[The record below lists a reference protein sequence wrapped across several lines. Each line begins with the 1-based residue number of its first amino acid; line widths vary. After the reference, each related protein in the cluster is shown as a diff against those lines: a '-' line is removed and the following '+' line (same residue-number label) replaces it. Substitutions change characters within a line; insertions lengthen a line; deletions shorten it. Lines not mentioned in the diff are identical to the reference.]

1 MVAGDGIVTPGNFAS
16 YLLSQLGFA
25 QGIASNTAY
34 QNVINGWVHVEGGFS
49 GATSGGAAVFNP
61 LNAGCDFPNA
71 AGCVTLSN
79 GAKVASFNN
88 LQAAADSYAQ
98 VIKSGAHGYN
108 YISPSGASTPLAL
121 ANAISQSGWA
131 ASHYAQYTAAVT
143 PPGAHS
149 TVTYNGLA
157 AYIFNTY
164 ANRSDLQSFYNTY
177 NATSSVVSN
186 TVAPPGSPI
195 ATAANAAQAAA
206 QAGTTLTS
214 FVGNFL
220 ASPNLLI
227 NAVVLLTGL
236 IMLVL
241 GLKSLVG
248 GQAGQAINI
257 IGGTTSTVRERVGTA
272 QVTEPLPAGWGSKE
286 TVTADTPLPAS
297 ETFTLPEFLKQVSTS
312 ESQSYSPET
321 PRAKEPSKSALRH
334 RERRAQDR
342 AAIVAFNAAPA
353 EAMV

>member
-1 MVAGDGIVTPGNFAS
+1 MTAGDGVVTPGNFAS

-34 QNVINGWVHVEGGFS
+34 QNIINGWVHLEGGFS

-71 AGCVTLSN
+71 TGCVTLSN
-79 GAKVASFNN
+79 GAKVASFSN

-98 VIKSGAHGYN
+98 VIRSGAHGYS

-143 PPGAHS
+143 PPGSHS
-149 TVTYNGLA
+149 TVTYKGLA

-164 ANRSDLQSFYNTY
+164 ANRNDLQSFYNTY
-177 NATSSVVSN
+177 NAASSVVSN
-186 TVAPPGSPI
+186 TIAPPGSPV
-195 ATAANAAQAAA
+195 ATVAGAAQAAA

-214 FVGNFL
+214 FVSNFL
-220 ASPNLLI
+220 QSPNLLP
-227 NAVVLLTGL
+227 NAIVLLTGL

-248 GQAGQAINI
+248 QQAGQAINI
-257 IGGTTSTVRERVGTA
+257 VGGATGSVRERIGEA
-272 QVTEPLPAGWGSKE
+272 QVTGPVPAGWGAKE
-286 TVTADTPLPAS
+286 PMTADTPVPES
-297 ETFTLPEFLKQVSTS
+297 ETFTLPEFLKQTSTS
-312 ESQSYSPET
+312 EAAAYSPET
-321 PRAKEPSKSALRH
+321 PRAPSKSEQRH
-334 RERRAQDR
+334 RKTRAELMHERAVEAMAR
-342 AAIVAFNAAPA
+342 AA
-353 EAMV
+353 EA

>member
-1 MVAGDGIVTPGNFAS
+1 MTAGDGIVTPGNFAS

-49 GATSGGAAVFNP
+49 GATSGGAAVYNP

-71 AGCVTLSN
+71 TGCVTLSN
-79 GAKVASFNN
+79 GAKVASFSN

-98 VIKSGAHGYN
+98 VIKSGAHGYA
-108 YISPSGASTPLAL
+108 YISPNGASTPLAL

-143 PPGAHS
+143 PPGSHS
-149 TVTYNGLA
+149 TITYNGLA

-206 QAGTTLTS
+206 QAGTTVTS
-214 FVGNFL
+214 FISNFL
-220 ASPNLLI
+220 ASPNLLV
-227 NAVVLLTGL
+227 NAIVLLTGL
-236 IMLVL
+236 IMLIL

-248 GQAGQAINI
+248 QQAGQAINI
-257 IGGTTSTVRERVGTA
+257 IGGADASAQKGMAKLFPNTVTPDRLTSAV
-272 QVTEPLPAGWGSKE
+272 EP
-286 TVTADTPLPAS
+286 VTADTPLPAS
-297 ETFTLPEFLKQVSTS
+297 ETFTLPQFLQQTS
-312 ESQSYSPET
+312 DAEKASYAPQ
-321 PRAKEPSKSALRH
+321 PSKSALRH
-334 RERRAQDR
+334 RATRAQDR
-342 AAIVAFNAAPA
+342 AAIAAFDRAPA

>member
-1 MVAGDGIVTPGNFAS
+1 MTAGDGVVTPGNFAS

-34 QNVINGWVHVEGGFS
+34 QNVVNGWVHVEGGFS

-71 AGCVTLSN
+71 TGCVTLSN
-79 GAKVASFNN
+79 GAKVASFSN

-214 FVGNFL
+214 FVSNFL
-220 ASPNLLI
+220 ASPNLLV

-257 IGGTTSTVRERVGTA
+257 IGGATNAVGNSQTAGAVREGIGVARQPA
-272 QVTEPLPAGWGSKE
+272 EQVTGFTELPE
-286 TVTADTPLPAS
+286 S
-297 ETFTLPEFLKQVSTS
+297 ETFTLPEFLKQTSTS
-312 ESQSYSPET
+312 EAAAYSPET
-321 PRAKEPSKSALRH
+321 PRAPSKSEQRH
-334 RERRAQDR
+334 RKTRAELMHERAVEAMAR
-342 AAIVAFNAAPA
+342 AA
-353 EAMV
+353 EA

>member
-1 MVAGDGIVTPGNFAS
+1 MTAGDGVVTPGNFAS

-34 QNVINGWVHVEGGFS
+34 QNIINGWVHLEGGFS

-71 AGCVTLSN
+71 TGCVTLSN
-79 GAKVASFNN
+79 GAKVASFSN

-98 VIKSGAHGYN
+98 VIRSGAHGYS

-143 PPGAHS
+143 PPGSHS
-149 TVTYNGLA
+149 TVTYKGLA

-164 ANRSDLQSFYNTY
+164 ANRNDLQSFYNTY
-177 NATSSVVSN
+177 NAASSVVSN
-186 TVAPPGSPI
+186 TIAPPGSPV
-195 ATAANAAQAAA
+195 ATVAGAAQAAA

-214 FVGNFL
+214 FVSNFL
-220 ASPNLLI
+220 ASPNLLV

-257 IGGTTSTVRERVGTA
+257 IGGATNAVGNSQTAGAVREGIGVARQPA
-272 QVTEPLPAGWGSKE
+272 EQVTGFTELPE
-286 TVTADTPLPAS
+286 S
-297 ETFTLPEFLKQVSTS
+297 ETFTLPQFLKQTSTA
-312 ESQSYSPET
+312 EAASYSPET

-342 AAIVAFNAAPA
+342 AAIAAFNAAPA
-353 EAMV
+353 EALV